1 MTKLSK
7 RLQCLANLI
16 EENENYIDIGCDH
29 GLLAI
34 ALAKKYQSAKIIASD
49 INENALNNAKKNI
62 KKYHLE
68 EKIELVQSNGLENI
82 IPKKNTTIII
92 SGMGAHTIVGI
103 LNQSYQKLKNVN
115 TLIIQSNN
123 DLDFLRKKVTSL
135 GYYIKKEILVMD
147 ANIIYTIIVFGRGY
161 RFYTKKQLYLGPCL
175 QKENSPLFQK
185 KLRQELEKMNAFYSN
200 IPKNHYRYRFSIQQ
214 KRKILQKAL
223 KSG

>member
-7 RLQCLANLI
+7 RLQCLANLAL
-16 EENENYIDIGCDH
+16 ENENYIDIGCDH

-34 ALAKKYQSAKIIASD
+34 ALAKKYPNAKIIASD

-68 EKIELVQSNGLENI
+68 EKIEPIQSNGLENI

-103 LNQSYQKLKNVN
+103 LNQSYQKLKNIS

-200 IPKNHYRYRFSIQQ
+200 IPKNDYRYRFSIQQ